1 MQRPITPIPIA
12 WLLISLVAAG
22 GVLAQQ
28 APTSVP
34 LSIPPGPVT
43 HLPTRYDVTDAPS
56 ISARCYWS
64 SICRLAPGPRRCCT
78 WWLRVHN
85 RDRGR
90 HLHQDQ
96 RQAW

>member
-43 HLPTRYDVTDAPS
+43 HFPTRYDVTDAPEHFRQVLPVVDLPTG
-56 ISARCYWS
+56 AWTPP
-64 SICRLAPGPRRCCT
+64 LLNLVATCT
-78 WWLRVHN
+78 
-85 RDRGR
+85 
-90 HLHQDQ
+90 QP
-96 RQAW
+96 